1 MKGRFFCVN
10 LRIHLCMT
18 KMSLY
23 GSIKYLEDREDE
35 YMDTNMK
42 RYAWV
47 FKLSKYF
54 KALDITKPLNFLTTI
69 ATVLDNLRLRE
80 YSEAGSFKIFRNAS
94 DLIKNI
100 LEIKPVKSLDVV
112 YHQKYQDFL
121 ECLKVTPIP
130 EMEPGETLA
139 QISKIPE
146 EFENS
151 MKYAVSSVVEGCIF
165 ATAKIEI
172 FCNLQKAVSKRII
185 RRCGRQQICKF
196 KGIEMIYAIIDQ
208 SYLK

>member
-1 MKGRFFCVN
+1 
-10 LRIHLCMT
+10 MT
-18 KMSLY
+18 KRNHCKMSFY

-35 YMDTNMK
+35 YTDTNMK

-47 FKLSKYF
+47 FKLPKHF

-69 ATVLDNLRLRE
+69 ATVLDNLRMRE
-80 YSEAGSFKIFRNAS
+80 YSEAGSFKIFQKAS
-94 DLIKNI
+94 ELIKNI
-100 LEIKPVKSLDVV
+100 LEIRPAKSLDVMH
-112 YHQKYQDFL
+112 YRKYQESL
-121 ECLKVTPIP
+121 EHLKGTPIP

-151 MKYAVSSVVEGCIF
+151 MRYAVSSVIEGCIF
-165 ATAKIEI
+165 ATAQIEI
-172 FCNLQKAVSKRII
+172 FCNLQKAVPKRFI

-196 KGIEMIYAIIDQ
+196 KGIEMVYVILDQ

>member
-1 MKGRFFCVN
+1 MHKSQNPC
-10 LRIHLCMT
+10 

-35 YMDTNMK
+35 YMDTNIK

-54 KALDITKPLNFLTTI
+54 KALDITKPLNYLTTI
-69 ATVLDNLRLRE
+69 ATVLENLRMRE
-80 YSEAGSFKIFRNAS
+80 YSGTGSFKIFRRAS

-100 LEIKPVKSLDVV
+100 LEIRPAQSLDVM
-112 YHQKYQDFL
+112 YYQKYQEFL
-121 ECLKVTPIP
+121 EHLKGTPVP

-151 MKYAVSSVVEGCIF
+151 MKYAVSSVIEGCIF

-196 KGIEMIYAIIDQ
+196 KGIEMVYAIIDR